1 MKTNLYN
8 LSIKSKTKSGFTI
21 VEVTLAMA
29 FIGALLL
36 AIAMIL
42 TNILA
47 LYQKGLVVKSVN
59 SVGRGLV
66 SELTTGINA
75 APSIDSTS
83 LCNTLA
89 SNPTECIK
97 NGAFEF
103 IFQSYSDV
111 AEHSASSDD
120 YQATD
125 QNVQYYGAL
134 CTGNYTYVW
143 NTWRALDPSNPS
155 ARALKV
161 TYLNPRGEEKETPD
175 NFKMLRFKD
184 RNYRTCS
191 AIAHDQAEFR
201 NYGRVNITALPNGAP
216 YSIEEP
222 EEGFLDSTDVDL
234 YLYELT
240 IFPVSQDV
248 VTLRAFFSGTFIL
261 ATNRGDVNILRSGEY
276 CNTNNPLGTGTILD
290 LGSEFNYCAINKF
303 NFAARTAGNAI

>member
-1 MKTNLYN
+1 MKNLYN
-8 LSIKSKTKSGFTI
+8 LTINNKTKAGFTI

-42 TNILA
+42 TNILS
-47 LYQKGLVVKSVN
+47 LYQKGLVIKSVN

-89 SNPTECIK
+89 SNPAECLK
-97 NGAFEF
+97 NGAFQF
-103 IFQSYSDV
+103 IFQSHEGI
-111 AEHSASSDD
+111 AEHAASSDE
-120 YQATD
+120 YQDRD
-125 QNVQYYGAL
+125 QPVQYYGVL
-134 CTGNYTYVW
+134 CTGNYTYMW
-143 NTWRALDPSNPS
+143 NTWRAFDTGHK
-155 ARALKV
+155 LKL
-161 TYLNPRGEEKETPD
+161 TYLDASSNKEEPLED
-175 NFKMLRFKD
+175 FKMIRFKD
-184 RNYRTCS
+184 RNYRACS
-191 AIAHDQAEFR
+191 AIAEEPSDFD
-201 NYGRVNITALPNGAP
+201 NYGKVDITELPNHAA
-216 YSIEEP
+216 YFIEKP
-222 EEGFLDSTDVDL
+222 EDGFLDSTDVDL

-240 IFPVSQDV
+240 IFPVSQDI
-248 VTLRAFFSGTFIL
+248 VTLRAIFSGTFIL

-276 CNTNNPLGTGTILD
+276 CNTNNPLGTGTVLD